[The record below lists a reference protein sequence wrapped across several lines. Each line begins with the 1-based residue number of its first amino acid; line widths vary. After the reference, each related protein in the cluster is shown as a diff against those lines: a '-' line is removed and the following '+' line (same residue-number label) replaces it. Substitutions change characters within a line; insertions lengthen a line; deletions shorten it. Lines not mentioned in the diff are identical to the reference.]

1 MRRPGINKL
10 RPVLIILAIDAATRC
25 GFAMGRIG
33 STPASWS
40 DRLRSPDDPPSRA
53 ARKMGIVL
61 RDLFSTNRPD
71 IVYIEQPVRGGMNMQ
86 TNANTLLV
94 LQGLYMSVHAI
105 CGPYGVR
112 TNESHVQ
119 TVRKHF
125 VGVARP
131 DNPKRAV
138 LDRCYALG
146 WLEPDCKDD
155 NRADALALWSFAC
168 HQQVE
173 RGYTAP
179 ATGLVNAEAAE

>member
-1 MRRPGINKL
+1 
-10 RPVLIILAIDAATRC
+10 
-25 GFAMGRIG
+25 MGRIG

-40 DRLRSPDDPPSRA
+40 DRLKASDDPPSRA
-53 ARKMGIVL
+53 ARKMGVVL
-61 RDLFSTNRPD
+61 RDLFSANLPD
-71 IVYIEQPVRGGMNMQ
+71 AVYIEQPVRGGMNMQ

-94 LQGLYMSVHAI
+94 LQGLYMAVHAI

-112 TNESHVQ
+112 TSESHVQ

-125 VGVARP
+125 VGAARP
-131 DNPKRAV
+131 ENPKKAV
-138 LDRCYALG
+138 LERCYALG

-179 ATGLVNAEAAE
+179 ATGLTFAEAAE

>member
-1 MRRPGINKL
+1 
-10 RPVLIILAIDAATRC
+10 LIILAIDAATRC

-61 RDLFSTNRPD
+61 RDLFSTNRLD
-71 IVYIEQPVRGGMNMQ
+71 VVYIEQPVRGGMNMQ
-86 TNANTLLV
+86 TNANTILV
-94 LQGLYMSVHAI
+94 LQGLYMAVHAI

-112 TNESHVQ
+112 AIEAHVQ

-138 LDRCYALG
+138 LERCYALG
-146 WLEPDCKDD
+146 WLERDCEDD

-179 ATGLVNAEAAE
+179 ATRLVNVDAAE